1 MSRIHRSIRKRAH
14 KIDVDQVAN
23 AAEDYIDAFK
33 LYKNDLKGLKG
44 LCTELRIK
52 AMVKKID
59 SFEKEVVKMENKIAV
74 LLERRA
80 LEAVKLDEELQYNL
94 TMVED
99 RLGRDDFKDFLG

>member
-1 MSRIHRSIRKRAH
+1 
-14 KIDVDQVAN
+14 
-23 AAEDYIDAFK
+23 
-33 LYKNDLKGLKG
+33 
-44 LCTELRIK
+44 
-52 AMVKKID
+52 
-59 SFEKEVVKMENKIAV
+59 MENKIAV